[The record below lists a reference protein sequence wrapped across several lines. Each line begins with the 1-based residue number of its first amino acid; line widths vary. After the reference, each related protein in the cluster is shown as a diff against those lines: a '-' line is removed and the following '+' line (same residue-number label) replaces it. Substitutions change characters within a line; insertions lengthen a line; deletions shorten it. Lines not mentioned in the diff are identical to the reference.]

1 MPDLR
6 QDIAAALAHFQ
17 TLPLKDAS
25 RQLLAR
31 LGYKSDKFLSGA
43 GSRPQD
49 FLKDFASGHP
59 LDEEK
64 KALVPEWKSADLIFQ
79 LTDEE
84 LSRESTLFTD
94 GSVHRGLLKSYIFIA
109 IELKGADYARGK
121 FSGIARQIN
130 RLIPMP
136 VMVVFK
142 HGDQLTIAALIT
154 PDLDFWDNEASP
166 ITAQCLE
173 TLSERC
179 GELYIRMESERPE
192 PAFYEHAPDGFDGIF
207 TTAPLRRWQ
216 RIPTHGPLPWENAVP
231 IPDIHSAPQRIALHR
246 SSKDA
251 GGTRLSIYHLRP
263 DSLSP
268 LLAENAR
275 LDNVP
280 LFLRAKLQLESGA
293 EATFLVGQA
302 SPLLAPIGLPW
313 SGAPDARYFGPLFP
327 VGWMTGGWSPH
338 SAWPKW
344 EGPILPL
351 SKVPGFDSFLVAN
364 GRVQRADGAYFD
376 ALEKLIRVQRGA
388 RYKDAPARFEF
399 DTGIVVPLTFRMQ
412 IDDLKKIKGL
422 AVEIIA
428 DQQELNAQLDHFAK
442 KDSKVCSSVK
452 K

>member
-1 MPDLR
+1 
-6 QDIAAALAHFQ
+6 
-17 TLPLKDAS
+17 
-25 RQLLAR
+25 
-31 LGYKSDKFLSGA
+31 
-43 GSRPQD
+43 
-49 FLKDFASGHP
+49 
-59 LDEEK
+59 
-64 KALVPEWKSADLIFQ
+64 
-79 LTDEE
+79 
-84 LSRESTLFTD
+84 
-94 GSVHRGLLKSYIFIA
+94 
-109 IELKGADYARGK
+109 
-121 FSGIARQIN
+121 
-130 RLIPMP
+130 
-136 VMVVFK
+136 
-142 HGDQLTIAALIT
+142 
-154 PDLDFWDNEASP
+154 
-166 ITAQCLE
+166 
-173 TLSERC
+173 
-179 GELYIRMESERPE
+179 
-192 PAFYEHAPDGFDGIF
+192 
-207 TTAPLRRWQ
+207 
-216 RIPTHGPLPWENAVP
+216 
-231 IPDIHSAPQRIALHR
+231 
-246 SSKDA
+246 
-251 GGTRLSIYHLRP
+251 
-263 DSLSP
+263 

-327 VGWMTGGWSPH
+327 IGWMTGGWSPH

-351 SKVPGFDSFLVAN
+351 SKVPGFDSFLVVN

-442 KDSKVCSSVK
+442 KDSKVCATIK